1 MIPFRTVTLDVSS
14 GADHTRIAHACLF
27 LRPFGIQML
36 LNQAIRTADR
46 YGRQRE
52 LPQSDL
58 RFEVLPEEWCRVR
71 YAGPAGYVCKPD

>member
-14 GADHTRIAHACLF
+14 GADYTRIAHACLF

-46 YGRQRE
+46 HGRQRE

-58 RFEVLPEEWCRVR
+58 RFEVLPGSGAGC
-71 YAGPAGYVCKPD
+71 GPAGYVCKPD